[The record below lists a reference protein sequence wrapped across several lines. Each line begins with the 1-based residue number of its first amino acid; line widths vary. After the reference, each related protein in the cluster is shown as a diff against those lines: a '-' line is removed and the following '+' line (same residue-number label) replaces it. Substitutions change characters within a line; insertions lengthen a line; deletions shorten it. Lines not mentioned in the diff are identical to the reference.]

1 MPYPAGALC
10 ADQCYAQS
18 SLNREKVVAVGLF
31 AMISPECF
39 LFKKPQCPALIFFS
53 RKLINFSW
61 DFCPHHTHCHAHTV
75 SWSRDCCIWK
85 KGCLFASGYAAR
97 SEYKVWQAQGKH
109 QKKKY
114 IYKQFKD
121 ASILKS
127 RLLEHGGPLLSIL
140 PETLTSG

>member
-1 MPYPAGALC
+1 M
-10 ADQCYAQS
+10 
-18 SLNREKVVAVGLF
+18 
-31 AMISPECF
+31 
-39 LFKKPQCPALIFFS
+39 
-53 RKLINFSW
+53 
-61 DFCPHHTHCHAHTV
+61 
-75 SWSRDCCIWK
+75 
-85 KGCLFASGYAAR
+85 FASGYAAR

-109 QKKKY
+109 QKKKKY